1 MRGHLARDCPL
12 TKGTTS
18 QGSGTAGP
26 SRGKFSQSG
35 RSGPKRGRGKHVQF
49 GGMNVLYDSEGIE
62 YPVDDYG
69 QVYVPFELEQS
80 GAEETEVEKEKETK
94 N

>member
-1 MRGHLARDCPL
+1 
-12 TKGTTS
+12 
-18 QGSGTAGP
+18 
-26 SRGKFSQSG
+26 
-35 RSGPKRGRGKHVQF
+35 
-49 GGMNVLYDSEGIE
+49 MNVLYDSEGIE

-80 GAEETEVEKEKETK
+80 GAGETEVETEKEPK

>member
-1 MRGHLARDCPL
+1 
-12 TKGTTS
+12 
-18 QGSGTAGP
+18 
-26 SRGKFSQSG
+26 
-35 RSGPKRGRGKHVQF
+35 
-49 GGMNVLYDSEGIE
+49 MNVLYDSEGIE

-80 GAEETEVEKEKETK
+80 GAGETEVAKEKETK

>member
-1 MRGHLARDCPL
+1 
-12 TKGTTS
+12 
-18 QGSGTAGP
+18 
-26 SRGKFSQSG
+26 
-35 RSGPKRGRGKHVQF
+35 
-49 GGMNVLYDSEGIE
+49 MNVLYDSEGIE

-80 GAEETEVEKEKETK
+80 GARETEVEKEKETK